1 MPKTLADRFREWLK
15 RQPDN
20 PEADALANFLD
31 DEPETEKEPIVAD
44 FTSTPEYK
52 TLKAQLDAQAKQVEA
67 QAKQVEAQAKQLAT
81 FTASQSTHAADK
93 ALAKLVSK
101 IIPAQKPA
109 LLALFTQA
117 AQDDTDAATVTFSVE
132 GNDKPFEG
140 SRVDALLAVFSNL
153 GDIKLTDELLDDSK
167 HATFGAGTDKPAQG
181 DGLNPNKVAENYK
194 KQMMEGK

>member
-1 MPKTLADRFREWLK
+1 MPTLADRFREWLK

-20 PEADALANFLD
+20 PEADTLANFLD
-31 DEPETEKEPIVAD
+31 EDTDPPKEPIVAD

-52 TLKAQLDAQAKQVEA
+52 KLMAKIEA
-67 QAKQVEAQAKQLAT
+67 QDKALAT

-93 ALAKLVSK
+93 ALAKLVGK
-101 IIPAQKPA
+101 ITPAQKPA

-117 AQDDTDAATVTFSVE
+117 AQDDADEATVTFSVE
-132 GNDKPFEG
+132 GQTQPFTG
-140 SRVDALLAVFSNL
+140 NRVDALLAVFSNL
-153 GDIKLTDELLDDSK
+153 GDIKLTEELLGDE
-167 HATFGAGTDKPAQG
+167 HATFGAGEKKPAQG